1 MLICRSRK
9 TTESA
14 GSSNSHLSFPNE
26 FICSLNWRSEFGLEL
41 TFGVEDV
48 EDVVGF
54 QIQITSSINRR

>member
-26 FICSLNWRSEFGLEL
+26 FIFCWNCSSGFVLGLAFG
-41 TFGVEDV
+41 V